1 MLAGSTRKHIA
12 RAGRLGSGPA
22 LGPQPFPTAMR
33 IELAA
38 TAFGARGDGCTLN
51 TRALQAA
58 IDAAALAGA
67 ELRLGPGVYLTG
79 ALFLKSGMTLRLDRG
94 ATLLGSRDLADYP
107 LLPTR
112 VAGIEMRW
120 PAALVNIYGE
130 HDVGLA
136 GEGCI
141 DGDGQVFWDSY
152 WALRATY
159 EPRGLRWASDYD
171 CQRPRLVQVF
181 ESARVQIGEG
191 LLLRRSGFW
200 TLHLCYSEDATVDGV
215 TIRNNDEARGPST
228 DGIDIDSSRRVT
240 IRRADIAVNDDALCL
255 KAGRDADGLR
265 VARPCEDIHISDCIV
280 REGAAGLTFGSET
293 SGGFRRITAERI
305 AVHAP
310 VPVGLLF
317 KSAPTRGGFIDG
329 VSIADLTLH
338 DVPVAMRATMNWN
351 PAYSRAHIPD
361 HEKASAPAHWQA
373 LARDVPPEQ
382 GRTHVAGVT
391 IERLRARG
399 AEVAFE
405 VDADAQAPLRHFR
418 FSGLDVEARHG
429 GHVLDVLGWRF
440 EDDCRLQLGTPITVS
455 PDVKLAGLAPEHWRV
470 DASQQRRD
478 VSALPMH
485 EQDVL

>member
-1 MLAGSTRKHIA
+1 MNAHD
-12 RAGRLGSGPA
+12 
-22 LGPQPFPTAMR
+22 
-33 IELAA
+33 
-38 TAFGARGDGCTLN
+38 FGARGDGITLD

-58 IDAAALAGA
+58 IDAAALKRAT
-67 ELRLGPGVYLTG
+67 LRVPPGTYLTG
-79 ALFLKSGMTLRLDRG
+79 ALFLKSGMTLHLEAG

-130 HDVGLA
+130 RDVALT

-141 DGDGQVFWDSY
+141 DGDGKIFWDSY

-171 CQRPRLVQVF
+171 CQRPRLIQVF
-181 ESARVQIGEG
+181 ESSRVHIGGG

-200 TLHLCYSEDATVDGV
+200 TLHLCYSEDVTVDGV
-215 TIRNNDEARGPST
+215 VIRNNDDAHGPST
-228 DGIDIDSSRRVT
+228 DGIDIDSCRRVR

-305 AVHAP
+305 DVHGP

-329 VSIADLTLH
+329 VDIRDLHLH

-351 PAYSRAHIPD
+351 PAYSRACIP
-361 HEKASAPAHWQA
+361 ETELATAPAHWHA
-373 LARDVPPEQ
+373 MARAVPPEQ
-382 GRTHVAGVT
+382 GRTHVAGVH
-391 IERLRARG
+391 IQGLRARG

-405 VDADAQAPLRHFR
+405 VDADAEAPMRHFH
-418 FSGLDVEARHG
+418 FSGLDVQAERG

-440 EDDCRLQLGTPITVS
+440 DNDCRLQLGSPIAVGA
-455 PDVKLAGLAPEHWRV
+455 DVQLAGLPDEHWRV
-470 DASQQRRD
+470 DAALRRRD
-478 VSALPMH
+478 VSTLSMA
-485 EQDVL
+485 EQDIQ

>member
-1 MLAGSTRKHIA
+1 MD
-12 RAGRLGSGPA
+12 
-22 LGPQPFPTAMR
+22 
-33 IELAA
+33 A
-38 TAFGARGDGCTLN
+38 TAFGARGDGITLN

-58 IDAAALAGA
+58 IDAAALQGA
-67 ELRLGPGVYLTG
+67 ELLLPPGTYLTG
-79 ALFLKSGMTLRLDRG
+79 ALFLKTGMTLRLDRG

-130 HDVGLA
+130 QDVALV

-141 DGDGQVFWDSY
+141 DGDGEVFWDSY
-152 WALRATY
+152 WRLRATY

-181 ESARVQIGEG
+181 ESARVQIGGG

-200 TLHLCYSEDATVDGV
+200 TLHLCYSEDVTVEGL

-240 IRRADIAVNDDALCL
+240 IRHADIAVNDDALCL

-265 VARPCEDIHISDCIV
+265 VARPCEDITISDCVV

-305 AVHAP
+305 TVHAP

-329 VSIADLTLH
+329 VTLRSLSLH
-338 DVPVAMRATMNWN
+338 GVPVALRATMNWN
-351 PAYSRAHIPD
+351 PAYSRAHIPAA
-361 HEKASAPAHWQA
+361 ERARAPAHWLA
-373 LARDVPPEQ
+373 LAAPVPPRQ
-382 GRTHVAGVT
+382 GRTQVRGVC
-391 IERLRARG
+391 IDGLVARG

-405 VDADAQAPLRHFR
+405 VDADSQAPLRDFHFTD
-418 FSGLDVEARHG
+418 LDLQARRG
-429 GHVLDVLGWRF
+429 GHVLDALGWRF
-440 EDDCRLQLGTPITVS
+440 TNCRLQLGTPIALGPGAELT
-455 PDVKLAGLAPEHWRV
+455 GLSAEHGVV
-470 DASQQRRD
+470 DAALQRRD
-478 VSALPMH
+478 VSARPMA